1 MTSPHPPR
9 RDLTLAFLGLLH
21 AAATAS
27 SAPAGEVAQQLK
39 LLGHG
44 ELRSFGDEGG
54 GLAGI
59 PGWLTDMSS
68 GLAMILNA
76 ATQPNSSYEPV
87 TSVPAEVT
95 RLLSDDLVG
104 DLLSLADDPRLAGSG
119 SGPMAPAAPVV
130 VLAAAGGYVATS
142 LWLTSD
148 PISRHP
154 WFTTAESLTDL
165 PANIPAAV
173 RRALSPFESLA
184 ECTIEMAPGEGY
196 LWPTEVPGRPVL
208 GLRSALAALAGI
220 AGLSELPQ
228 SLVAI
233 GDSDSG
239 EGFKPLGEDE
249 ISACSAALAHLSCAI
264 LVPTVSGWQLTRPD
278 GTAMAVVDADHGL
291 GGAAQL
297 AWGEEW
303 AAWKRRQHRT
313 ELITLGWLSV
323 DWEAVPPAQPIPETD
338 VNQVDAL
345 FAIFYAERRVAV
357 LGGPTASG
365 KSVMVRRLAGRLARQ
380 LKHPPL
386 TRVIA
391 STLHELPDRQTALR
405 VGQHALGMDEA
416 ARGQRRLLVLEDLY
430 SVGGGDVDDLLPYL
444 SSSLS
449 ASVLAVLEYDPNSN
463 EEWHTDHL
471 SVVTAVVGPQAM
483 LGFVERLCRE
493 HPDTLDRS
501 AGLAELNSPRPTR
514 DVKRLIQIM
523 AASPMAAREKQP
535 GVAYDAALAEQFR
548 SLDDAARVALA
559 ETAAWSLVRGAV
571 EYELLSAV
579 DPGDAATFG
588 VQATIDD
595 SLYHIPSPDD
605 CRAILAAYGSSEAD
619 LPEAMGASSY
629 LSAQPLNATLADLLL
644 PRLLASLRNGSRDAL
659 AWLQGVRL
667 YRNSLCA
674 EVIRRT
680 WDEGALREWVQQ
692 ASPPNI
698 ARLLVSLSLVL
709 SDQSV
714 RYALNS
720 MVTRLCEQ
728 MPWVTIQETLVI
740 LRCLRTY
747 LSEIT
752 PQWPDVSTWIHDQVS
767 AIMTRESGSPAE
779 RFQLLWRVDSFHD
792 LALKE
797 MIAERSIDV
806 LRGLDSSRADDY
818 YLVRRVRSM
827 QYRAE
832 VALRWDQQRFPI
844 DQEEPVQALLNSEPP
859 DGAGFHVVLAWLTLL
874 RFFSEDDWEG
884 ILDAHD
890 DRLTSA
896 MRYTSPREFSRAVDE
911 LHHFG
916 TTYATFLFSRAV
928 RASARRRV
936 RETSPFLEAVRRLLH
951 DAPPME
957 AVEIL
962 RSISSVH
969 PRAAY
974 DLINPAL
981 DVPDDELAA
990 KMARDVRSMADTKAA
1005 GMLLSVTHAIDDLYL
1020 MRSAGFAQQFGELLG
1035 EEHALRMMRDDPRP
1049 SVKYYLIKGLWDAQ
1063 VSFRHACL
1071 ATARDV
1077 IVDTIASSRKAWG
1090 PQLALQLG
1098 ADVELGQGFLADLRE
1113 HLPLRMILRGMSHY
1127 SPPEAQVEFHRLG
1140 RALYPEAADQYAR
1153 EFNVDTFLEPL
1164 MAAAPVTAV
1173 ECCREVGRTLADAG
1187 YHNGG
1192 QSIVEAADRVMG
1204 ETDVWSNRLA
1214 RTRTGDELAQALNIL
1229 LDIDRPRTRSIVAA
1243 LARRS
1248 PREEKGESLLVWK
1261 TRQAM
1266 FDSPPAAANL
1276 LSSLEDTEAGLGRT
1290 IYDYLRKD
1298 PVLLQVFTYE
1308 LRLLQSIPLQYAAA
1322 RHLAAIAV
1330 LPDRSG
1336 TDWMSEIS
1344 RFKLQF
1350 VPRLANPQ
1358 ALADIIRMLGIW
1370 LQSWADQAV
1379 SSVDHSRL
1387 SARLRLGLSRDLSP
1401 AVTLAGLHYDFRQPA
1416 GSALI
1421 LDTLSEFPPSRIVDC
1436 IGLRQTRQ
1444 LLDLVR
1450 MLNPTQA
1457 DALAAA
1463 INASIGSHLRQ
1474 SVVLDERNQW
1484 IEIGYACH
1492 SLKRAGFPVTV
1503 TEAPYTTP
1511 NLNHPAEVIWGL
1523 RNLPDSV
1530 WCQRSLAAATDRL
1543 SANMTAEHGS
1553 LFCMLAAASTVGRVG
1568 EISALAAQGE
1578 RVARLSF
1585 RQLRILHEL
1594 ADRDAELAE
1603 LLAGFADR
1611 VQQRLAQPTA
1621 AINWDAQ
1628 RLAEFLSM
1636 WKGES
1641 QGPASA
1647 ASENGER

>member
-1 MTSPHPPR
+1 VTSSRPPR
-9 RDLTLAFLGLLH
+9 RDLTLACLGLLH

-27 SAPAGEVAQQLK
+27 SAPAGEVARQLE
-39 LLGHG
+39 LLRHSG
-44 ELRSFGDEGG
+44 LRSSGEEGG

-68 GLAMILNA
+68 GLAMILSA
-76 ATQPNSSYEPV
+76 ATQPDSSDEPV

-95 RLLSDDLVG
+95 RLLGDDLVA
-104 DLLSLADDPRLAGSG
+104 DLLSLADDLPLAGGG
-119 SGPMAPAAPVV
+119 SGPTALAAPVV
-130 VLAAAGGYVATS
+130 VLAAAGGCVATS

-148 PISRHP
+148 PISGHP
-154 WFTTAESLTDL
+154 WFSTTESLTDP
-165 PANIPAAV
+165 PANTAAAI

-184 ECTIEMAPGEGY
+184 ECTIETAPGEGY
-196 LWPTEVPGRPVL
+196 IWPTEVPGRPVL

-233 GDSDSG
+233 GDGDSG
-239 EGFKPLGEDE
+239 GGFKPLDETE
-249 ISACSAALAHLSCAI
+249 ISAHTAALAHLSCAI

-278 GTAMAVVDADHGL
+278 RTVLAVGDADHGL
-291 GGAAQL
+291 DGAAQL
-297 AWGEEW
+297 VWGEEW
-303 AAWKRRQHRT
+303 AAWKHRQHRT
-313 ELITLGWLSV
+313 ELITLGWLPV
-323 DWEAVPPAQPIPETD
+323 DWEAVPRAQQVPETD
-338 VNQVDAL
+338 VNQVDSL
-345 FAIFYAERRVAV
+345 FAIFYKERAVAV

-365 KSVMVRRLAGRLARQ
+365 KSVMVRRLAARLARR

-416 ARGQRRLLVLEDLY
+416 AHGQRRFLVLEDLY

-463 EEWHTDHL
+463 DEWHTDHL
-471 SVVTAVVGPQAM
+471 SVVPAVVGPRAM
-483 LGFVERLCRE
+483 REFVERLCRE
-493 HPDTLDRS
+493 HPDTLDQS
-501 AGLAELNSPRPTR
+501 AGLAELDSPHPTR

-523 AASPMAAREKQP
+523 AASLMAAREKQP
-535 GVAYDAALAEQFR
+535 GLAYDAALAEQFR
-548 SLDDAARVALA
+548 SLDDAARVTLA
-559 ETAAWSLVRGAV
+559 ETAAWSLARGAV
-571 EYELLSAV
+571 EHELLSAV
-579 DPGDAATFG
+579 DPGDAAAFG
-588 VQATIDD
+588 VQATIDS

-605 CRAILAAYGSSEAD
+605 CRAILAAYGSSEAGR
-619 LPEAMGASSY
+619 PEASDR
-629 LSAQPLNATLADLLL
+629 SAQPLNGTLADLLL
-644 PRLLASLRNGSRDAL
+644 PRLLISLRNGSREAL
-659 AWLQGVRL
+659 TWLQGVRL

-692 ASPPNI
+692 ASPADI
-698 ARLLVSLSLVL
+698 ARLLVSLSFVL
-709 SDQSV
+709 SDQVV

-720 MVTRLCEQ
+720 LVTRLCEQ
-728 MPWVTIQETLVI
+728 TPWVNIQETLVI

-752 PQWPDVSTWIHDQVS
+752 PQWPDVSAWIHDQVS
-767 AIMTRESGSPAE
+767 AILTGESGNPAE

-797 MIAERSIDV
+797 MIAERSVDV

-832 VALRWDQQRFPI
+832 LALQWEQQRFPI
-844 DQEEPVQALLNSEPP
+844 DQEEPVQALLHSEPP

-874 RFFSEDDWEG
+874 RFFSQDDWEG

-916 TTYATFLFSRAV
+916 TTYATFLFSRAI
-928 RASARRRV
+928 RAGTRRRRA
-936 RETSPFLEAVRRLLH
+936 REPSPFIEAVRKLLH

-957 AVEIL
+957 AVEML

-974 DLINPAL
+974 DLINSAF

-990 KMARDVRSMADTKAA
+990 KMARDVGSMADTKAA
-1005 GMLLSVTHAIDDLYL
+1005 GMLLSVTHAVDDLYL
-1020 MRSAGFAQQFGELLG
+1020 LRSAGFAHRFGEHLG
-1035 EEHALRMMRDDPRP
+1035 EERALRMMRDDPRP

-1063 VSFRHACL
+1063 VSFRHECL

-1077 IVDTIASSRKAWG
+1077 IVDNIASSRKAWG
-1090 PQLALQLG
+1090 PRLALQLG
-1098 ADVELGQGFLADLRE
+1098 ADVELGQRFLVELRE
-1113 HLPLRMILRGMSHY
+1113 HLPLRTILRGMGYY

-1164 MAAAPVTAV
+1164 VAVAPVTAV

-1187 YHNGG
+1187 YHNGS

-1204 ETDVWSNRLA
+1204 ETDVWANRLA
-1214 RTRTGDELAQALNIL
+1214 RTRTGDELAQALNIFIG
-1229 LDIDRPRTRSIVAA
+1229 IDRQKTRSVVAT

-1248 PREEKGESLLVWK
+1248 PREEKSESLLVWK

-1266 FDSPPAAANL
+1266 FDYPPAGANL
-1276 LSSLEDTEAGLGRT
+1276 LSSLEDTEAGLGRA
-1290 IYDYLRKD
+1290 IYDHLRTD
-1298 PVLLQVFTYE
+1298 PVLQQVFGYE
-1308 LRLLQSIPLQYAAA
+1308 LQLLQSISAQSAAA

-1330 LPDRSG
+1330 LPDQPG
-1336 TDWMSEIS
+1336 TDWMSVTS

-1350 VPRLANPQ
+1350 VPKLANPQ
-1358 ALADIIRMLGIW
+1358 ALTDIIRMLGIW
-1370 LQSWADQAV
+1370 RQSWADTAV
-1379 SSVDHSRL
+1379 SSVDHSKL

-1401 AVTLAGLHYDFRQPA
+1401 AVALAGLHYDFHQPA

-1421 LDTLSEFPPSRIVDC
+1421 LDTLSEFSPSRIIDC

-1450 MLNPTQA
+1450 MLHPAQVG
-1457 DALAAA
+1457 ALAAA

-1474 SVVLDERNQW
+1474 PVVLDERNQW

-1492 SLKRAGFPVTV
+1492 SLKKAGFPVTE
-1503 TEAPYTTP
+1503 TEAPYTSP

-1523 RNLPDSV
+1523 RHLPDSV
-1530 WCQRSLAAATDRL
+1530 WRQRSLAAATNRL
-1543 SANMTAEHGS
+1543 LANTTAEHGS

-1568 EISALAAQGE
+1568 EVSALAAEG
-1578 RVARLSF
+1578 ARGACLSF

-1594 ADRDAELAE
+1594 ADRDAELAK

-1611 VQQRLAQPTA
+1611 IQQRLTYPTA
-1621 AINWDAQ
+1621 AIDWDAQ
-1628 RLAEFLSM
+1628 RLAEFLSIR
-1636 WKGES
+1636 KGAS
-1641 QGPASA
+1641 QGPANA
-1647 ASENGER
+1647 ASETGGR